1 MNENK
6 KDNRPFCFCLGQQV
20 DCIPGVVLDCNNKR
34 TEKCPLEGK
43 ETVEKNKKSKTD
55 EVNQNGQKSKKEK
68 KEKDNRAFCFCV
80 GAQVDCIPGVVLDC
94 NNKRTKKCPLE
105 AEKEKAGKNDENKAD
120 EANQG
125 NQKNQAEKKNQKDR
139 KNKTS
144 QANQGSK
151 KDKAGKDNRAF
162 CFCVGAQV
170 DCIPGVVLDCNNKRT
185 KKCPL
190 EAEKEK
196 AEKNDGNKADEANQ
210 GNQKSQPEKKNQK
223 GRKNKTNQASK
234 KEKSG
239 KDNRAF
245 CFCVGEL
252 VDCIPGVVLD
262 CNNKRTK
269 KCPLLEDEA
278 ERKTKEFEQAVRELK
293 ARSHKEEEHKQEE
306 VPEKEF
312 CFCVGE
318 LVDCPPATV
327 QDCNLKRTTTCKLR
341 EA

>member
-6 KDNRPFCFCLGQQV
+6 KDDRPFCFCVGRQV

-34 TEKCPLEGK
+34 TEKCPLEDKEKKEKNKKSKTDDKNQKDRKEKKEKDNRAFCFCVGELVDCIPGVVLDCNNKRMKKCPLKDEEK
-43 ETVEKNKKSKTD
+43 ETAEKNKKSKTD
-55 EVNQNGQKSKKEK
+55 EKSQKDRKEKKEK

-80 GAQVDCIPGVVLDC
+80 GELVDCIPGVVLDC
-94 NNKRTKKCPLE
+94 NNKRTEKCPLQT
-105 AEKEKAGKNDENKAD
+105 EKEKAEKKDENKAD

-125 NQKNQAEKKNQKDR
+125 NQKNKTKKKNPKNQK
-139 KNKTS
+139 NKAG
-144 QANQGSK
+144 QADSGGK
-151 KDKAGKDNRAF
+151 KDKEDH
-162 CFCVGAQV
+162 
-170 DCIPGVVLDCNNKRT
+170 
-185 KKCPL
+185 
-190 EAEKEK
+190 
-196 AEKNDGNKADEANQ
+196 
-210 GNQKSQPEKKNQK
+210 
-223 GRKNKTNQASK
+223 
-234 KEKSG
+234 
-239 KDNRAF
+239 RAF

-278 ERKTKEFEQAVRELK
+278 ERKTKEFEQAVRAHK
-293 ARSHKEEEHKQEE
+293 AGNKKEQKQEE
-306 VPEKEF
+306 APKKEF

-341 EA
+341 ES